1 MFRRHELVAI
11 GTGLCLLARAG
22 AVRAQDTVTPPEAS
36 KSMACVPACPSDA
49 GYVCEDGRCTFR
61 TPTPRWDTQADQ
73 NPLGNFQLA
82 FRLGAQ
88 APFGQVT
95 GYGQDPVSGSFSPQG
110 ALVTEIGWKFSPNLF
125 AGLYGSLGLGGTSGT
140 ASAACSQANFTC
152 YAITWRAGLEVLYH
166 FEPASPIN
174 PWVGYGIGYESSAI
188 DESNDSGFGRVTAS
202 GWEFGHFM
210 AGIDFLVSRKV
221 AIGPLLDLALGEYTR
236 LTSSTDFPGEAG
248 SSGGSIAHTALH
260 EWLFVGG
267 RLVVFP

>member
-1 MFRRHELVAI
+1 
-11 GTGLCLLARAG
+11 
-22 AVRAQDTVTPPEAS
+22 
-36 KSMACVPACPSDA
+36 MACVPACPSDA
-49 GYVCEDGRCTFR
+49 GYVCEDGQCTRR
-61 TPTPRWDTQADQ
+61 TPTPRWDTHADQ
-73 NPLGNFQLA
+73 NPLGNLQLA
-82 FRLGAQ
+82 FRVGAQ

-95 GYGQDPVSGSFSPQG
+95 GYGQDPVSGSFSLQG
-110 ALVTEIGWKFSPNLF
+110 ALVTEIGWKFTPNWF

-152 YAITWRAGLEVLYH
+152 YAITWRAGLEALYH

-188 DESNDSGFGRVTAS
+188 NESNDSGFGSVTAS

-210 AGIDFLVSRKV
+210 AGVDFRLSRNV
-221 AIGPLLDLALGEYTR
+221 AIGPLLDLALGEYAR

-248 SSGGSIAHTALH
+248 SSGGGIAHTALH
-260 EWLFVGG
+260 EWLLVGG